1 MFSKAC
7 TYALRAT
14 MFISE
19 RSKAGLRCSIGEVA
33 TAIAAPESFV
43 AKILQDLVRK
53 SLLASVKGPK
63 GGFFLTDEMRARNLA
78 DVVAAVDGDSLFT
91 GCALGLPECSEKRP
105 CPLHHEFK
113 KIRSEIK
120 EVMERTRLDA
130 FSEALGQKLSFLKR

>member
-1 MFSKAC
+1 
-7 TYALRAT
+7 

-19 RSKAGLRCSIGEVA
+19 RSEAGLMCSIGEVA

-53 SLLASVKGPK
+53 GLLASAKGPG
-63 GGFFLTDEMRARNLA
+63 GGFFLTDEIGACSLA
-78 DVVAAVDGDSLFT
+78 DIVSAIDGDTLFK
-91 GCALGLPECSEKRP
+91 GCALGLTECSEKRP

-120 EVMERTRLDA
+120 EVMEGTRLDA